1 MNVAVAIPE
10 NEKDMK
16 VEHFLLSDI
25 FSDPEFN
32 IRGEINPASIVELAK
47 DIEAQGLLQPITVR
61 PFDIPG
67 YKYKVVVGHRRY
79 AAYEYLERETIPT
92 ILREGLT
99 EIQALGLNFVEN
111 IQRQDLNILQE
122 AHGIDR
128 FIKLGATIGEIARLT
143 GQGKK
148 WVVIR
153 MGLLS
158 MAEPIQEA
166 AAAGFLTQGQI
177 YDLSEIKDPSE
188 QMTMAKA
195 IKEAKLRNETRLPV
209 IKKKK
214 SKPTQRKRRNPE
226 EIFQMIDHIIEEMGQ
241 GNLATRALAWANGEI
256 SDLDLYRDLVEYA
269 KENHLRYSP
278 PVEVLDLMAVH
289 KM

>member
-1 MNVAVAIPE
+1 
-10 NEKDMK
+10 
-16 VEHFLLSDI
+16 
-25 FSDPEFN
+25 
-32 IRGEINPASIVELAK
+32 
-47 DIEAQGLLQPITVR
+47 
-61 PFDIPG
+61 
-67 YKYKVVVGHRRY
+67 
-79 AAYEYLERETIPT
+79 
-92 ILREGLT
+92 LT
-99 EIQALGLNFVEN
+99 ELQALGLNFVEN
-111 IQRQDLNILQE
+111 LQRQDLNILQE

-128 FIKLGATIGEIARLT
+128 FIKLGATIGEIAKLT

-158 MAEPIQEA
+158 MPEPIQEA

-177 YDLSEIKDPSE
+177 YDLSEIKDVSD

-195 IKEAKLRNETRLPV
+195 IKEAKLRNETRLPI

-226 EIFQMIDHIIEEMGQ
+226 EIFQMIDHIIEEMGE

-269 KENHLRYSP
+269 KANHLKYSP